1 MFIFYE
7 QLNHSNMNSD
17 MGKKLWD
24 RIIEIKQTNFSRHR
38 KVLGVNTRIE
48 KFTLVR
54 QSRLQKWI

>member
-54 QSRLQKWI
+54 QRRLQKWI

>member
-24 RIIEIKQTNFSRHR
+24 RIIEIKQTNFSRH
-38 KVLGVNTRIE
+38 
-48 KFTLVR
+48 
-54 QSRLQKWI
+54 